1 MPVTMSQLTIPAFV
15 QGLEALAATLDKAE
29 AHAAA
34 RKIDEAAL
42 LQARLF
48 PDMYPF
54 VRQVQIAA
62 DFAKGAVA
70 RLSGAEPPS
79 YPDTEASFAALKQRV
94 ARTLDYIRSI
104 APEAID
110 GSEARTVSLKGGQ
123 QTLTFAG
130 EPYVLSFV
138 LPNFYFHL
146 TTAYDLLRHNGVEL
160 GKRDFVGAFR
170 QA

>member
-1 MPVTMSQLTIPAFV
+1 MPVTMSQLTIPTFV
-15 QGLEALAATLDKAE
+15 QGLEALAATLYKAE
-29 AHAAA
+29 AYAAA
-34 RKIDEAAL
+34 RKIDEAVL

-48 PDMYPF
+48 PDMFPF

-70 RLSGAEPPS
+70 RLSGAEPPN
-79 YPDTEASFAALKQRV
+79 YPDTETSFAALKQRV
-94 ARTLDYIRSI
+94 ARTLDYIHSI

-110 GSEARTVSLKGGQ
+110 GSEARTVSLKAGQ

-130 EPYVLSFV
+130 EPYLLSFV

-146 TTAYDLLRHNGVEL
+146 ATAYDLLRHNGVEL